1 MRVEGNVATRC
12 DCDHTPYHALILVPI
27 FILIVVL
34 ILVPIFILV
43 FILILVPIFILV
55 CILIL
60 VLNFV
65 LIVNL
70 VLIFLVLRLAE
81 EKFVG
86 ERDCGYKKVAGLG
99 SKG

>member
-43 FILILVPIFILV
+43 FILIL
-55 CILIL
+55 ILI
-60 VLNFV
+60 FV

>member
-27 FILIVVL
+27 FILILVL
-34 ILVPIFILV
+34 IVILV

-60 VLNFV
+60 VLIFV

>member
-27 FILIVVL
+27 FILIVV
-34 ILVPIFILV
+34 
-43 FILILVPIFILV
+43 LILVPIFILV

>member
-27 FILIVVL
+27 FILILVL
-34 ILVPIFILV
+34 IVILA

-60 VLNFV
+60 VLIFV

>member
-27 FILIVVL
+27 FIL
-34 ILVPIFILV
+34 V

-60 VLNFV
+60 VLIFV